1 MIERKPW
8 VPRFYGEEATAALY
22 ADMQAAQMAAGE
34 IVPGPAVTPA
44 ITAEDIKCEGDRLTV
59 LRGALAAANLLS
71 DPDQADQ
78 AILAAYAS
86 EGRVK
91 VSARDE
97 IEDLKAQSAEIRA
110 ELAKLKKAKT

>member
-8 VPRFYGEEATAALY
+8 TPKFFGEEATAALY
-22 ADMQAAQMAAGE
+22 AEAQAAQMAADE
-34 IVPGPAVTPA
+34 IAAGPVVIPA

-59 LRGALAAANLLS
+59 MRGAMAAANLLS
-71 DPDQADQ
+71 DPDAADQ
-78 AILAAYAS
+78 AILEAYAS

-97 IEDLKAQSAEIRA
+97 IEDLKAQVAA
-110 ELAKLKKAKT
+110 LTALVTPFA

>member
-8 VPRFYGEEATAALY
+8 TPKFFGEEATAALY
-22 ADMQAAQMAAGE
+22 AEALAAQQAADE

-44 ITAEDIKCEGDRLTV
+44 ISTEDIKCEGDRLTV
-59 LRGALAAANLLS
+59 LRGAMAAANLLS
-71 DPDQADQ
+71 DPDMADQ
-78 AILAAYAS
+78 AILEAYAA

-97 IEDLKAQSAEIRA
+97 IAGLKAQVAALMALVSPPA
-110 ELAKLKKAKT
+110 